1 MNFQN
6 GRVVNIQSNPNKKYD
21 LFNNNNNNKDT
32 FKNIALKGIQEN
44 TKLNQLFFARHNMD
58 FIQNKIRYS
67 IYTKSNK
74 KHIISKQSYIELE
87 IIMRSIYLQYSK
99 NLNYDYDEQ
108 INNLNKLVINEC
120 IQKILPE
127 INQYYTY
134 INDVS
139 HLPIPLEL
147 PKNLSSAGTKN
158 NRSITS
164 TF

>member
-6 GRVVNIQSNPNKKYD
+6 GRVVNIESNPNKKYD

-44 TKLNQLFFARHNMD
+44 TNLNQLYFSR
-58 FIQNKIRYS
+58 
-67 IYTKSNK
+67 TNK
-74 KHIISKQSYIELE
+74 KHVISKQSYIELE

-99 NLNYDYDEQ
+99 NLNCKYNEQ
-108 INNLNKLVINEC
+108 INNLNKLVVNEC

-139 HLPIPLEL
+139 HLPVPLDL